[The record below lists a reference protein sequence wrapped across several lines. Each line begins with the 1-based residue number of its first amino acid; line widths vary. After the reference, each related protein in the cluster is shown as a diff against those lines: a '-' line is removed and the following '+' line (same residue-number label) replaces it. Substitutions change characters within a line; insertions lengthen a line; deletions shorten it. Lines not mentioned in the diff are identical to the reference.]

1 MTAPGDLLAQVRS
14 ARELLEGLEESL
26 AQRIPDSDEANA
38 TGKALVAGSRWPRSI
53 RFDLNPRLSDDEETF
68 LSALVDRAV
77 VDEATAK
84 AVLIV
89 LREIGFEVR
98 WVAYIP
104 EPSTD
109 G

>member
-1 MTAPGDLLAQVRS
+1 MTAPEDMLAQVRS
-14 ARELLEGLEESL
+14 ARELLEDLEESL
-26 AQRIPDSDEANA
+26 AQRVPDSEEANA
-38 TGKALVAGSRWPRSI
+38 IGKSLTAGSRWPRKI
-53 RFDLNPRLSDDEETF
+53 RFDFNPRLSDDEEVF

-84 AVLIV
+84 AVVVV

-104 EPSTD
+104 ED
-109 G
+109 A